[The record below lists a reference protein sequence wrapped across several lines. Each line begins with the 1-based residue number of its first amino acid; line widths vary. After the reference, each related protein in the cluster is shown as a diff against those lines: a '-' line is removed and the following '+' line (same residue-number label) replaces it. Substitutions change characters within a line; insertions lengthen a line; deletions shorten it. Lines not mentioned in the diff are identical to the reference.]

1 VGVNCGAV
9 HPFALFVNVFSLRL
23 AAGIIQC
30 GGGLKGMSSFL
41 TFLATP
47 AIKQVSKR
55 TIFGKPY
62 TRIGSLF
69 GVVGFWVYQEG
80 GVLGYFLRDTPKL
93 LAKLAVPPG
102 ITAVNEKQI
111 IKEIKESSSIV
122 ESELKEVED
131 EEKTFFH
138 LYTVRE
144 LRDIGIDLLRWP
156 PDKNLNKKAN
166 AEFAGNVMRISFI
179 EGIAFG
185 LNFPEQFAIYWDNTY
200 RIVPGSKWQE
210 LRQRGIVLSKMQH
223 KLTLNE
229 AIVEIA
235 EGAIIWG
242 TNQSPNILDT
252 NDICVL
258 QAIIEANKKG

>member
-1 VGVNCGAV
+1 MRSF
-9 HPFALFVNVFSLRL
+9 PLFVHVFSLRL

-41 TFLATP
+41 TFVARP
-47 AIKQVSKR
+47 AVKQVAKR
-55 TIFGKPY
+55 PIFGKPY
-62 TRIGSLF
+62 TSIGSLF
-69 GVVGFWVYQEG
+69 IVIGWWVYQEG
-80 GVLGYFLRDTPKL
+80 GVLGYFLRDTPNL

-102 ITAVNEKQI
+102 ITAINEEEI

-138 LYTVRE
+138 LYTFRE
-144 LRDIGIDLLRWP
+144 LRDIGIDILREP
-156 PDKNLNKKAN
+156 LDKHLKKLREKADVDY
-166 AEFAGNVMRISFI
+166 AGLVMRIAFVK
-179 EGIAFG
+179 GIDFG
-185 LNFPEQFAIYWDNTY
+185 FNFPEEFATYWDNTY
-200 RIVPGSKWQE
+200 RIWPDSKWQE
-210 LRQRGIVLSKMQH
+210 WRQRGIVRSKTQH

-235 EGAIIWG
+235 EGAIIWNR
-242 TNQSPNILDT
+242 NQSPKMLEP

-258 QAIIEANKKG
+258 KGIIEANRIL